1 MNAARETTTP
11 MSHGL
16 TSGVP
21 LAFSVEIVAA
31 VLLMDVSFPASL
43 NAGDTYVENRQIQ
56 LLIYP

>member
-21 LAFSVEIVAA
+21 LAFSVEIVAG
-31 VLLMDVSFPASL
+31 VLLIGVSFPASL
-43 NAGDTYVENRQIQ
+43 NTGGTCVENG
-56 LLIYP
+56 